1 MATRIFTPQ
10 QSAAIAER
18 KKTLLISAAAGSGKT
33 ATLTQRIIS
42 SLTDK
47 ENPADVSRML
57 IVTFTRAAASEM
69 RERIETALRES
80 LAADPTNKHLSRQLL
95 LLPGA
100 RISTIDAF
108 CGDVVRRGAASLG
121 ISPTFRIADES
132 ERILLASEILNQLI
146 EDAYDG
152 RLPFL
157 SPDDF
162 ETLAD
167 SVTGVRS
174 EAQLSEIL
182 FALAEKLSGFPE
194 GIGYLSIAAERL
206 AAEKEKPLDERYVS
220 RLAVENAKSF
230 LSHYKTVYADLLP
243 DALNLTGKAALF
255 LPFVTRESDTVNH
268 LLSLTEKGYA
278 ALSDAFNK
286 AKLFSE
292 SLPSVRSFASDFDK
306 EFCKIY
312 RETRKEFSE
321 KYQKICNSL
330 FTFSAENIEEAF
342 EKTLRF
348 ETHLSRLLE
357 EYEARFQKEKHS
369 RGICD
374 FGDVEHYAYRL
385 LSKDGKKTPLAES
398 IARAYDY
405 VYIDEFQDTNSLQ
418 DAIFRA
424 VSREDNLFMV
434 GDVKQSIYSFR
445 NAEPSI
451 FAGYKRSFPS
461 VFDSENSKAASI
473 FMSQNFRS
481 DAPIIDFTNC
491 IFDTLFDLAG
501 ESIAYAKEDRL
512 SAGKKQPAVPTPVSV
527 LLCDPLPKG
536 VTDTGEKSASE
547 DAACEEGD
555 DGFDAEIQAVAN
567 EIRHLLSEGVLDDGT
582 RIKPSDIAIL
592 LRGGRADMEKFAEAI
607 RLYGIPVSSEEDA
620 DFFLKPEILLVLS
633 LLNAIDN
640 PYRDIPLAALLRSPI
655 YRFTMD
661 ELIQIRL
668 GQSENASLY
677 EALCEFAEKAEG
689 ESGEK
694 ARAFLSELSR
704 FRRMA
709 EGIPVDRLLRRLYNE
724 TGLLGLSSD
733 KKDGL
738 QRRQHLL
745 LLYQYARRFE
755 ASSFRGLYQFISYI
769 NTVIAE
775 NRRVSELN
783 GSGEDLEAVRIM
795 TIHHSKGLE
804 FPVTFL
810 SRAAKRY
817 TENDLSAPILFARD
831 IGAITRFRDETGLAR
846 VGNLLYSAAS
856 LELQKKGREE
866 EMRILYVAL
875 TRARERLYVTAKTGK
890 GAPADKLLEDAKKTR
905 HCYSAYTAYSSPS
918 YLSLILGTV
927 AEDEDCVRFRSVSP
941 FAAQAE
947 NETAACAPIAESEG
961 SGVSKETL
969 LRRFLYEYPRKA
981 VSEMPQKLSVS
992 RLYPAVLDESFE
1004 EDGEKLPDL
1013 QEKHGEKSFRLPL
1026 FMANDAASD
1035 AARRGTATHLFMQF
1049 CDYERLRKSGVKE
1062 ELCRLVNE
1070 RFITEEDARLV
1081 FLPELEAF
1089 RRSDFFSELLSAK
1102 KLYRELRFHASLP
1115 AADFTAEEEKKTALR
1130 EEKIFVQGVI
1140 DCILVHENGEYSIVD
1155 YKTDRL
1161 SPLEKSDKSLA
1172 KETLSERHGLQL
1184 SYYAAAATEIF
1195 GRPPKSLLIYS
1206 LPLGDT
1212 VEITEKASK
1221 M

>member
-47 ENPADVSRML
+47 KNPADVSRML
-57 IVTFTRAAASEM
+57 IVTFTRAAAAEM
-69 RERIETALRES
+69 RERIEAALRES

-121 ISPTFRIADES
+121 ISPSFRIADES
-132 ERILLASEILNQLI
+132 ERTLLAFEVLDQLI
-146 EDAYDG
+146 EDVYDG
-152 RLPFL
+152 RLSSL
-157 SPDDF
+157 SADDF
-162 ETLAD
+162 DSLAD

-182 FALAEKLSGFPE
+182 FALAEKLTGFPE
-194 GIGYLSIAAERL
+194 GIGYLTLSAERL
-206 AAEKEKPLDERYVS
+206 AAEVRKPLDERYVAT
-220 RLAVENAKSF
+220 LAVGNAKSF
-230 LSHYKTVYADLLP
+230 LLHYKAVYADLLS
-243 DALNLTGKAALF
+243 DALGVTGKAAAL
-255 LPFVTRESDTVNH
+255 LPFVTRESDAIKH
-268 LLSLTEKGYA
+268 LLSMTEKGYS
-278 ALSDAFNK
+278 ALSDAFNNTLLS
-286 AKLFSE
+286 AE
-292 SLPSVRSFASDFDK
+292 SLPVIRSFSSDHEK
-306 EFCKIY
+306 EFYRLY
-312 RETRKEFSE
+312 REVRKEFLT
-321 KYQKICNSL
+321 KYKEICNSL

-342 EKTLRF
+342 EKTVRF
-348 ETHLSRLLE
+348 ERHLSIFLS
-357 EYEARFQKEKHS
+357 EYEARFESEKRS

-374 FGDVEHYAYRL
+374 FGDIEHYAYRL
-385 LSKDGKKTPLAES
+385 LTKDGRKTPLAES
-398 IARAYDY
+398 ITRAYDY

-424 VSREDNLFMV
+424 VSRENNLFMV

-451 FAGYKRSFPS
+451 FAEYKRRFPA
-461 VFDSENSKAASI
+461 VTEAEDSPTASI

-481 DAPIIDFTNC
+481 DKPIIDFTNC
-491 IFDTLFDLAG
+491 IFDSLFGLTG
-501 ESIAYAKEDRL
+501 EAIAYAEEDRL
-512 SAGKKQPAVPTPVSV
+512 SAGKKQPAVPAPVSV
-527 LLCDPLPKG
+527 LLCDLVSDPS
-536 VTDTGEKSASE
+536 VFEDEKES
-547 DAACEEGD
+547 EEGGDEEND
-555 DGFDAEIQAVAN
+555 DAFDEEVTAVAN
-567 EIRHLLSEGVLDDGT
+567 EIRHLLMEGVLDDGT
-582 RIKPSDIAIL
+582 PIKPSDIAVL

-661 ELIQIRL
+661 ELIRIRL

-677 EALCEFAEKAEG
+677 EALCEFAEKESG

-733 KKDGL
+733 GKDGL

-817 TENDLSAPILFARD
+817 QESDLSAPILFSREV
-831 IGAITRFRDETGLAR
+831 GAVTRFRDETGLAR
-846 VGNLLYSAAS
+846 VGNLLYTATS
-856 LELQKKGREE
+856 LELQRLGREE
-866 EMRILYVAL
+866 EMRVLYVAL
-875 TRARERLYVTAKTGK
+875 TRARERLYVTAKTTK
-890 GAPADKLLEDAKKTR
+890 GAPADKLLEEAKKAR
-905 HCYSAYTAYSSPS
+905 PYFSAYKAYSSKS
-918 YLSLILGTV
+918 YLSLLLGTV
-927 AEDEDCVRFRSVSP
+927 SGNEDCVRIRAVSP
-941 FAAQAE
+941 VTALRTEDGKDACEITAE
-947 NETAACAPIAESEG
+947 AEETALG
-961 SGVSKETL
+961 KELL
-969 LRRFLYEYPRKA
+969 LRRFLYEYPHRA

-992 RLYPAVLDESFE
+992 RLYPAVLDESGE
-1004 EDGEKLPDL
+1004 EDGEPVFNARD
-1013 QEKHGEKSFRLPL
+1013 ERGEKSFRLPH
-1026 FMANDAASD
+1026 FMANDAAND

-1049 CDYERLRKSGVKE
+1049 CDYERLEKSGVKE
-1062 ELCRLVNE
+1062 ELDRLVAA
-1070 RFITEEDARLV
+1070 RFITEEDAGLV

-1089 RRSDFFSELLSAK
+1089 RRSHFFSELLSAK

-1115 AADFTAEEEKKTALR
+1115 AADFTAEEERKDALR

-1161 SPLEKSDKSLA
+1161 SPPQKKDKRLA
-1172 KETLSERHGLQL
+1172 AQMLSERHGLQL

-1195 GRPPKSLLIYS
+1195 GYPPQSLLIYS

-1212 VEITEKASK
+1212 VEITEKK
-1221 M
+1221 K